1 MYGID
6 TSKKL
11 LTAKKKIMKIV
22 KGIVKYGAGAPREG
36 QYGPSINILVT
47 LEDQSQVRV
56 YGKPGDVI
64 ERYKS
69 GQNIQLIDDKG
80 KYKVVEDEA
89 QTMPAPTGVAVIDQQ
104 SEKPDLA
111 ALVFEMSA
119 IYSQAYIDIYNKI
132 SEAGVPHENATAA
145 TSTIFIQVFQKLR

>member
-1 MYGID
+1 
-6 TSKKL
+6 
-11 LTAKKKIMKIV
+11 MKIV
-22 KGIVKYGAGAPREG
+22 KGVVKYGAGAPREG

-80 KYKVVEDEA
+80 KYKVIEDEQ
-89 QTMPAPTGVAVIDQQ
+89 QTMPAQTEQ
-104 SEKPDLA
+104 SDKPDLA

-132 SEAGVPHENATAA
+132 SEAGVPNESATAA
-145 TSTIFIQVFQKLR
+145 TSTIFIQVFHKLR

>member
-1 MYGID
+1 M
-6 TSKKL
+6 
-11 LTAKKKIMKIV
+11 TAKKKIAMKIT

-69 GQNIQLIDDKG
+69 GQAITLIDENG
-80 KYKVVEDEA
+80 KYKVLEES

-132 SEAGVPHENATAA
+132 SEAGVPPESATAA

>member
-1 MYGID
+1 
-6 TSKKL
+6 
-11 LTAKKKIMKIV
+11 MKIV
-22 KGIVKYGAGAPREG
+22 KGVVKYGACAPREG

-80 KYKVVEDEA
+80 KYKVVEDEPH
-89 QTMPAPTGVAVIDQQ
+89 TMPAPTGVAVIDQQ
-104 SEKPDLA
+104 SDKPDLA

-132 SEAGVPHENATAA
+132 SEAGVPHESATAA

>member
-1 MYGID
+1 
-6 TSKKL
+6 
-11 LTAKKKIMKIV
+11 MKIV
-22 KGIVKYGAGAPREG
+22 KGVVKYGAGAPREG

-47 LEDQSQVRV
+47 LEDHSQVRV

-80 KYKVVEDEA
+80 KYKVVEDEP
-89 QTMPAPTGVAVIDQQ
+89 QTFASQAEQ
-104 SEKPDLA
+104 SDKPDLA
-111 ALVFEMSA
+111 AIVFEMSA
-119 IYSQAYIDIYNKI
+119 IYTQAYIDIYNKI
-132 SEAGVPHENATAA
+132 SEAGLPNENATAA

>member
-1 MYGID
+1 
-6 TSKKL
+6 
-11 LTAKKKIMKIV
+11 MKIV
-22 KGIVKYGAGAPREG
+22 KGVVKYGAGAPREG

-47 LEDQSQVRV
+47 LEDGSQVRV

-69 GQNIQLIDDKG
+69 GQNIQLVDDKG
-80 KYKVVEDEA
+80 KYKVVEEEMQQA
-89 QTMPAPTGVAVIDQQ
+89 AKQVQNIDV

-111 ALVFEMSA
+111 KIVFDMSA
-119 IYSQAYIDIYNKI
+119 LYSKSYVEIYNAI
-132 SEAGVPHENATAA
+132 VDAGIPHENATAA

>member
-1 MYGID
+1 
-6 TSKKL
+6 
-11 LTAKKKIMKIV
+11 MKIV
-22 KGIVKYGAGAPREG
+22 KGVVKYGAGAPREG

-80 KYKVVEDEA
+80 KYKVVEDEQ
-89 QTMPAPTGVAVIDQQ
+89 QTMPAPTGVAVNDQQ
-104 SEKPDLA
+104 SDKPDLA

-132 SEAGVPHENATAA
+132 SEAGVPHESATAA

>member
-1 MYGID
+1 
-6 TSKKL
+6 
-11 LTAKKKIMKIV
+11 MKIV
-22 KGIVKYGAGAPREG
+22 KGVVKYGAGAPREG

-80 KYKVVEDEA
+80 KYKVVEDEP
-89 QTMPAPTGVAVIDQQ
+89 QTMPVQTEQ
-104 SEKPDLA
+104 SDKPDLA
-111 ALVFEMSA
+111 AMVFEISA

-132 SEAGVPHENATAA
+132 SEAGVPHESATAA

>member
-1 MYGID
+1 
-6 TSKKL
+6 
-11 LTAKKKIMKIV
+11 MKIV
-22 KGIVKYGAGAPREG
+22 KGVVKYGAGAPREG

-80 KYKVVEDEA
+80 KYKVVEDEQ
-89 QTMPAPTGVAVIDQQ
+89 QTMPVQTEQ
-104 SEKPDLA
+104 SDKPDLA
-111 ALVFEMSA
+111 AMVFEISA

-132 SEAGVPHENATAA
+132 SEAGVPHESATAA

>member
-1 MYGID
+1 M
-6 TSKKL
+6 
-11 LTAKKKIMKIV
+11 TAKKKIAMKIT

-47 LEDQSQVRV
+47 LIDDSQVRV

-69 GQNIQLIDDKG
+69 GQAITLIDDNG
-80 KYKVVEDEA
+80 KYKVLEDA
-89 QTMPAPTGVAVIDQQ
+89 QTMPAPTGVAVIEQQ
-104 SEKPDLA
+104 IAEKPDLA
-111 ALVFEMSA
+111 AIVFEMSA
-119 IYSQAYIDIYNKI
+119 IYTQAYIDIYNKI
-132 SEAGVPHENATAA
+132 SEAGVPQESATAA

>member
-1 MYGID
+1 
-6 TSKKL
+6 
-11 LTAKKKIMKIV
+11 MKIV
-22 KGIVKYGAGAPREG
+22 KGVVKYGAGAPREG

-80 KYKVVEDEA
+80 KYKVVEDD
-89 QTMPAPTGVAVIDQQ
+89 APVQ
-104 SEKPDLA
+104 STDAAEKPDFEQK
-111 ALVFEMSA
+111 VFEMCA
-119 IYSQAYIDIYNKI
+119 LYSKNYVDIYNAMVA
-132 SEAGVPHENATAA
+132 AGIPHENATAA
-145 TSTIFIQVFQKLR
+145 TSTIFIQVFQKMR

>member
-1 MYGID
+1 
-6 TSKKL
+6 
-11 LTAKKKIMKIV
+11 MKIT

-69 GQNIQLIDDKG
+69 GQAITLIDDNG
-80 KYKVVEDEA
+80 KFKVLEDDT
-89 QTMPAPTGVAVIDQQ
+89 QKMPAPTGVAVIEQQ
-104 SEKPDLA
+104 IAEKPDLA
-111 ALVFEMSA
+111 AIVFEMSA
-119 IYSQAYIDIYNKI
+119 IYTQAYIDIYNKI
-132 SEAGVPHENATAA
+132 SEAGVPPESATAA
-145 TSTIFIQVFQKLR
+145 TSTIFIQVFQKLK

>member
-1 MYGID
+1 
-6 TSKKL
+6 
-11 LTAKKKIMKIV
+11 MKIV
-22 KGIVKYGAGAPREG
+22 KGFVKYGSGAPREG

-47 LEDQSQVRV
+47 LEDGSQVRV

-69 GQNIQLIDDKG
+69 GQNIQLVDDKG
-80 KYKVVEDEA
+80 KYKIVEEEMQQA
-89 QTMPAPTGVAVIDQQ
+89 AKQVQNIDV

-111 ALVFEMSA
+111 AMVFEMSA
-119 IYSQAYIDIYNKI
+119 IYSQAYIDIYNKM
-132 SEAGVPHENATAA
+132 SEAGIPHENATAA

>member
-1 MYGID
+1 M
-6 TSKKL
+6 
-11 LTAKKKIMKIV
+11 TAKKRTILKIV
-22 KGIVKYGAGAPREG
+22 KGVVKYGSGAPREG

-47 LEDQSQVRV
+47 LEDGSQVRV

-69 GQNIQLIDDKG
+69 GQNIQLVDDKG
-80 KYKVVEDEA
+80 KYKVVEEEMQQA
-89 QTMPAPTGVAVIDQQ
+89 AKQVQNIDV

-111 ALVFEMSA
+111 KIVFDMSA
-119 IYSQAYIDIYNKI
+119 LYSKSYVEIYNAI
-132 SEAGVPHENATAA
+132 VDAGIPHENATAA

>member
-1 MYGID
+1 
-6 TSKKL
+6 
-11 LTAKKKIMKIV
+11 MKIV
-22 KGIVKYGAGAPREG
+22 KGVVKYGAGAPREG

>member
-1 MYGID
+1 
-6 TSKKL
+6 
-11 LTAKKKIMKIV
+11 MKIV
-22 KGIVKYGAGAPREG
+22 KGVVKYGAGAPREG

-80 KYKVVEDEA
+80 KYKVVEDEP
-89 QTMPAPTGVAVIDQQ
+89 QTMPVQTEQID
-104 SEKPDLA
+104 KPDLA
-111 ALVFEMSA
+111 ALVFEISA

-132 SEAGVPHENATAA
+132 SEAGVPLESATAA

>member
-1 MYGID
+1 
-6 TSKKL
+6 
-11 LTAKKKIMKIV
+11 MKIV
-22 KGIVKYGAGAPREG
+22 KGVVKYGAGAPREG

-47 LEDQSQVRV
+47 LEDGSQVRV

-69 GQNIQLIDDKG
+69 GQNIQLVDDKG
-80 KYKVVEDEA
+80 KYKVVEEEMQQA
-89 QTMPAPTGVAVIDQQ
+89 AKQVQNIDV

-111 ALVFEMSA
+111 AMVFEMSA
-119 IYSQAYIDIYNKI
+119 IYSQAYIDIYNKM
-132 SEAGVPHENATAA
+132 SEAGIPHENATAA